1 YLAHE
6 RRFHWGSDA
15 IDHGD
20 ARASAPGRG
29 RAGRIVGHHP
39 LLVVPVV
46 RGPDVACGVNRH
58 LGDHLDAAA
67 LKLVDDIPS
76 LGAGGVTF
84 RIVTCHQ
91 YYSTT
96 IEVTEPYVVIAINR
110 KTPRYVDRQTAKS
123 LRRRLGAV
131 GAGHLNDT
139 GGLRGTD
146 VREDI

>member
-1 YLAHE
+1 MPSAVFPDDDHRSLPSCASLDDPMLTSVRAYLAHE

-76 LGAGGVTF
+76 LG
-84 RIVTCHQ
+84 
-91 YYSTT
+91 
-96 IEVTEPYVVIAINR
+96 
-110 KTPRYVDRQTAKS
+110 
-123 LRRRLGAV
+123 
-131 GAGHLNDT
+131 
-139 GGLRGTD
+139 
-146 VREDI
+146 